1 MTSNQLYNQRKQKQ
15 EISKIKSYSEFNHRL
30 RMSQWDEPTK
40 DWNLRLN
47 ALIQFHSDQSI
58 RQILDRASKGAN
70 QK

>member
-1 MTSNQLYNQRKQKQ
+1 MTPNQLYNYRKQKQ

-30 RMSQWDEPTK
+30 RMSQWNEPTK

>member
-1 MTSNQLYNQRKQKQ
+1 MTSNQLYTHRKQKQ
-15 EISKIKSYSEFNHRL
+15 EIEKIKGYSEFNYRL

-47 ALIQFHSDQSI
+47 ALIQFHSAQSTN
-58 RQILDRASKGAN
+58 QILDRASKGTN